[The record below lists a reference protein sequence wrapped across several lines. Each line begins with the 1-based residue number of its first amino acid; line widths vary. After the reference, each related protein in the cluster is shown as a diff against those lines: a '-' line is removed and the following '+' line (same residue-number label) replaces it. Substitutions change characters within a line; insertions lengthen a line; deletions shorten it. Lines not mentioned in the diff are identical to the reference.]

1 MQSFLKAFAAAAI
14 LGYAAA
20 IANFIGTLP
29 CLRKAKNIIYG
40 CLCNVCKRLVGQE
53 RLVRRN
59 DNVGHRDQ
67 SCQDVILED
76 VSREILKEEVGF
88 FLVNVK
94 ASRSHV
100 SGFDG
105 GKQCLGI
112 DQRTARG
119 VDKHH
124 AATALRNRLL
134 VDHVVGLLGER
145 TVQRNNITARK
156 ELVKLD
162 VADGVAVVKVLCGEF
177 IVCQHLHAKA
187 AADVDKHAADLAR
200 ANDANGLAVQVK
212 ACHVVEAEVKVARAD
227 IRLVD
232 AADRGEQ
239 HCHGVLGDRIGRVG
253 GDAENVDL
261 AKGIA
266 HVNVV
271 EARAAQGDH
280 TDAHFAKT
288 VDDGSVDGVVDKH
301 ANTIATVS
309 EINGVLV
316 ELGFIVFKANTRVLS
331 NRLKRLPIVRLGIKK
346 SEFHSF

>member
-1 MQSFLKAFAAAAI
+1 ML
-14 LGYAAA
+14 
-20 IANFIGTLP
+20 TL
-29 CLRKAKNIIYG
+29 
-40 CLCNVCKRLVGQE
+40 
-53 RLVRRN
+53 
-59 DNVGHRDQ
+59 DD
-67 SCQDVILED
+67 
-76 VSREILKEEVGF
+76 VGF
-88 FLVNVK
+88 F
-94 ASRSHV
+94 
-100 SGFDG
+100 
-105 GKQCLGI
+105 KQLI
-112 DQRTARG
+112 
-119 VDKHH
+119 
-124 AATALRNRLL
+124 
-134 VDHVVGLLGER
+134 ER
-145 TVQRNNITARK
+145 DI
-156 ELVKLD
+156 
-162 VADGVAVVKVLCGEF
+162 ADRVAVVQTGRREF
-177 IVCQHLHAKA
+177 VVRQHPHAKA
-187 AADVDKHAADLAR
+187 AADVHKYATDLTR

-212 ACHVVEAEVKVARAD
+212 ACHVVETEIKVARAD

-288 VDDGSVDGVVDKH
+288 VDDGSVDCVVDKH
-301 ANTIATVS
+301 TNTIATVS